1 MTRAGRVVAVGI
13 VLALSLCTSASA
25 EDGSRPE
32 RRFANPLLDAVVR
45 MTRAEVPTKT
55 ILAYLRVRRVLL
67 QSDVEAPDLVR
78 LRKEGVDEEIV
89 RYVAEQSRLD
99 VPPVPA
105 DEGKGEGEGGHKARG
120 DGDESSH
127 PAEPD
132 PGDTGLIMGVYD
144 TFPDGGYPGGPAWLS
159 PYGWGDPAGVVWHG
173 GGGPAN
179 ETREPERA
187 PNRERTVERGD
198 RPSPKGPS
206 SSGGPKTSSRT
217 RH

>member
-1 MTRAGRVVAVGI
+1 MDVMRPAGRVFALGLVLTALLCARVG
-13 VLALSLCTSASA
+13 A
-25 EDGSRPE
+25 EDGLRPE
-32 RRFANPLLDAVVR
+32 RHFANPLLDTVVR
-45 MTRAEVPTKT
+45 MTRSEVPTKT

-67 QSDVEAPDLVR
+67 QSDVDAPDLVR

-89 RYVAEQSRLD
+89 RYVAQQSRLD
-99 VPPVPA
+99 VPPAPA
-105 DEGKGEGEGGHKARG
+105 KRGDGEPPEP

-144 TFPDGGYPGGPAWLS
+144 SFPDGGYPGGPVWLS
-159 PYGWGDPAGVVWHG
+159 PYGWGDPAGVVWQG
-173 GGGPAN
+173 GGGPAH

-187 PNRERTVERGD
+187 PNRERTVENGN
-198 RPSPKGPS
+198 RPSPKSPP